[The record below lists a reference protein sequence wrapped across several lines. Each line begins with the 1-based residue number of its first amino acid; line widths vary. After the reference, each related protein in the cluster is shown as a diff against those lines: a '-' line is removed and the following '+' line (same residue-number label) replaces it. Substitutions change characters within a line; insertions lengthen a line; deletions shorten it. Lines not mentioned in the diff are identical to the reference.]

1 MRAQICEYFPFARE
15 SRARN
20 NVRRSTAHTMC
31 TCEVYLMESSSSS
44 SQSSPQALGK
54 EDEAKLDAVLSK
66 AGLLHLKSVFLKEK
80 VMFVCM
86 CCMLQCKVFISLY

>member
-1 MRAQICEYFPFARE
+1 MPTCYVCAHKFAPSARGKAK

-31 TCEVYLMESSSSS
+31 TCLCGEVYLMESSSSS

-86 CCMLQCKVFISLY
+86 CCML